1 MVDNECIIKIDTV
14 MDEGVSFKFKSG
26 KFYGGKFEMV
36 TKSEN
41 NGSLIYWSASNSDDP
56 DTFKE
61 GKSYQLTVS

>member
-1 MVDNECIIKIDTV
+1 